1 MADIQI
7 NCPLCS
13 DAITVETE
21 WAGMEIQCPLCQGRI
36 ILPQFQA
43 QTVPPQQ
50 SHATPPRYGTQPQY
64 NTPLRQAQMADIQIK
79 CPLCSGAITVRT
91 EWAGMEIQC
100 PLCQGRLR
108 LPQFQQSPAVAPSA
122 PPSQMPL
129 NQESCGVESKEWEEV
144 EYEEES
150 DDDEETALQSLANI
164 AFTVSWPLYLVAIIV
179 MFLASAEW
187 GWGLFALALIL
198 SLFGWIFKRRVKFS
212 LYPDERIIFT
222 CRLRDD
228 DDIVYFTRVTNQRVV
243 LCAIEYPLVSF
254 MFASL
259 LEHFARPSSVSYEWY
274 IKDIRSV
281 EVQQSFLDKKM
292 YIITPEET
300 LKCCYNDRF
309 MSWWN
314 PNYKDDPKLSRGATV
329 RKFII
334 ATILIIIIV
343 VMYGLVYSTRC

>member
-1 MADIQI
+1 MAATQIQ
-7 NCPLCS
+7 
-13 DAITVETE
+13 
-21 WAGMEIQCPLCQGRI
+21 
-36 ILPQFQA
+36 
-43 QTVPPQQ
+43 
-50 SHATPPRYGTQPQY
+50 
-64 NTPLRQAQMADIQIK
+64 
-79 CPLCSGAITVRT
+79 CPLCSGAITVQT

-108 LPQFQQSPAVAPSA
+108 LPQFQQSPAVVPSA
-122 PPSQMPL
+122 QPPQMPL
-129 NQESCGVESKEWEEV
+129 NQNFSCDHSA

-187 GWGLFALALIL
+187 GWALFALALIL
-198 SLFGWIFKRRVKFS
+198 SLFGWIFKRRGVKFS

-254 MFASL
+254 IFASL
-259 LEHFARPSSVSYEWY
+259 LEHFARPSRISYEWY